1 MADEHALDDKK
12 AAIRGVLAD
21 LAAAAEAAGL
31 AWVARDIRDTRLP
44 KLDDER
50 FSVVVLGEF
59 NHGKSTFI
67 NALLGTRRAADG
79 HHADDGA
86 AGARHARRA
95 RRRDAVSEDGERT
108 PIDAAALADWL
119 TVEGLA
125 KAAGQGDGKPDGKGK
140 ATGKAAKKRRWR
152 STTSR
157 SRTRRRCSRTG

>member
-1 MADEHALDDKK
+1 MLT
-12 AAIRGVLAD
+12 D

-31 AWVARDIRDTRLP
+31 PWVARDVRDTRLP

-67 NALLGTRRAADG
+67 NALLGTPLAADG

-95 RRRDAVSEDGERT
+95 RRRDRGDART
-108 PIDAAALADWL
+108 ASA
-119 TVEGLA
+119 
-125 KAAGQGDGKPDGKGK
+125 
-140 ATGKAAKKRRWR
+140 RR
-152 STTSR
+152 S
-157 SRTRRRCSRTG
+157 TRRRSPIT